1 MAKRDRIGTLQRL
14 ASHTEAESARRLAD
28 RLRTLDVEERRLQ
41 QIRSYLAD
49 YTGGVAGGPAA
60 GIGAKAA
67 TGAMTISSLRSN
79 RGFLERLR
87 NAVDEQRGTVEI
99 QRRQVEQQT
108 AHWRT
113 ARSRT
118 RSLGLLGERQAEAE
132 RERQD
137 RLEQAAMD
145 ELAVTRNGRS
155 ERG

>member
-49 YTGGVAGGPAA
+49 YTGGPAA
-60 GIGAKAA
+60 GISAKAA